1 MSALTAWLRAR
12 TPRER
17 LLLQIAAG
25 LLFVILLPAW
35 AYLTVASF
43 RSDAGADLANARR
56 ISAQIAQLSE
66 SMQTQGGGTSG
77 SVRERAL
84 AAAQA
89 IGLTPNRLEDAGGD
103 RVRIVFQAADSVAIY
118 RWVEAVGRRGALV
131 SRSAITRIG
140 SSDQVNA
147 EFEVT
152 LGS

>member
-1 MSALTAWLRAR
+1 MSALAAWLRAR

-25 LLFVILLPAW
+25 LLFAILLPVW
-35 AYLTVASF
+35 AYLTAANF
-43 RSDAGADLANARR
+43 RNEAGTDLANARR
-56 ISAQIAQLSE
+56 IASQVELLSE
-66 SMQTQGGGTSG
+66 SRQAQGGGGTG
-77 SVRERAL
+77 SVRERTL

-89 IGLTPNRLEDAGGD
+89 TGLTPTRLEDAGAD
-103 RVRIVFQAADSVAIY
+103 RLRVVFQAADSVAVY

-131 SRSAITRIG
+131 SGSAITRIG